1 MIKNKQMK
9 NNSLL
14 FSSILFIL
22 IASSCSSPVSNNP
35 NPAEPAVNV
44 QTMVLT
50 TGSQSAP
57 VTIPGQL
64 LSYNSVDLYAKE
76 NGYVKTLYAD
86 IGTKVKKG
94 QLLVVLEAPELL
106 SQYHQAQADMDTR
119 LATYK
124 GSRDNYDRLYRTS
137 QTPGTISPNDMDLAL
152 ARAQADSAQ
161 WKAAESS
168 FHQTEDL
175 LSYLEIRAPFDGVIT
190 VRNISPGAYVGPA
203 DKNSGKPLMVLQ
215 ELDRLRLTMNVT
227 EGYIGFVN
235 NRDSARFTVRG
246 LPGLQFTAYI
256 SRKAG
261 GLDAQTRTEQV
272 ELDVDNRDH
281 LLLPQMYADIHLTM
295 KEETPGFDI
304 PGSALVTNAQR
315 VFVIRVKDRKAV
327 WVDVKKGLENAT
339 SVRVDGQLN
348 AGDTLV
354 TNATEE
360 IKNDALLTISSV
372 RRIAQGL

>member
-1 MIKNKQMK
+1 MIKNNQMK

-14 FSSILFIL
+14 YSSILIFL
-22 IASSCSSPVSNNP
+22 IASSCGSSVSSGPV
-35 NPAEPAVNV
+35 PAEPAVNV

-50 TGSQSAP
+50 NGSQSAA

-64 LSYNSVDLYAKE
+64 FSYNSVDLYAKE
-76 NGYVKTLYAD
+76 NGYVKTLFAD
-86 IGTKVKKG
+86 IGTRVKKG

-106 SQYHQAQADMDTR
+106 SQYRQAQADMDTR

-124 GSRDNYDRLYRTS
+124 GSRANYDRLYRTS
-137 QTPGTISPNDMDLAL
+137 QTPGTISPNDLDLAL

-168 FHQTEDL
+168 FRQTEDL
-175 LSYLEIRAPFDGVIT
+175 LNYLEIRAPFDGVIT

-203 DKNSGKPLMVLQ
+203 DKNSAKPLLVLQ

-227 EGYIGFVN
+227 EGYIPFLS
-235 NRDSARFTVRG
+235 NRDSASFTVRG
-246 LPGLQFTAYI
+246 LPGRQFTAYI

-261 GLDAQTRTEQV
+261 GLDAQTRTEQM
-272 ELDVDNRDH
+272 ELDVDNHNH

-304 PGSALVTNAQR
+304 PGSALVMSPQR
-315 VFVIRVKDRKAV
+315 IFVIRVKDRKAD

-339 SVRVDGQLN
+339 SVRVAGQLN

-360 IKNDALLTISSV
+360 IKNGALLTVSPVIK
-372 RRIAQGL
+372 

>member
-1 MIKNKQMK
+1 MK

-14 FSSILFIL
+14 FSSILFIV
-22 IASSCSSPVSNNP
+22 IAGSCGSPVSSGP
-35 NPAEPAVNV
+35 GTTEPAVNV

-50 TGSQSAP
+50 TGSQSAA

-76 NGYVKTLYAD
+76 NGYVKALYAD
-86 IGTKVKKG
+86 IGTTVKKG

-124 GSRDNYDRLYRTS
+124 GSRANYDRLYRTS
-137 QTPGTISPNDMDLAL
+137 QTPGTISPNDLDLSL

-203 DKNSGKPLMVLQ
+203 DKNSGKPLLVLQ
-215 ELDRLRLTMNVT
+215 ELDRLRLTMNIT
-227 EGYIGFVN
+227 EGYIGFLN
-235 NRDSARFTVRG
+235 NRDSASFTVRG
-246 LPGLQFTAYI
+246 LPGLQFTAHI

-272 ELDVDNRDH
+272 EMDVDNRNH
-281 LLLPQMYADIHLTM
+281 LLLPQMYADIRLTI
-295 KEETPGFDI
+295 KDEKPGFDI
-304 PGSALVTNAQR
+304 PGSALVTSAQR
-315 VFVIRVKDRKAV
+315 VFVIRVKDQKAV

-339 SVRVDGQLN
+339 SVRVAGQLS

-360 IKNDALLTISSV
+360 IKSGALLAVSPV
-372 RRIAQGL
+372 IAR